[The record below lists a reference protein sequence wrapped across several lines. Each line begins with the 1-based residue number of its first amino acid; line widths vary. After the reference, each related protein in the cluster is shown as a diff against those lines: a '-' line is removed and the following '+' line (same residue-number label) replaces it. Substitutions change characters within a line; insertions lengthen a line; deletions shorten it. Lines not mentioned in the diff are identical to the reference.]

1 MAPASIRGSS
11 NGRTPGFGPGYRG
24 SNPCP
29 RENTKRGRFD
39 GLSLYFSWIKKG
51 YEPAEARYEK
61 NWKILR
67 INRA

>member
-1 MAPASIRGSS
+1 
-11 NGRTPGFGPGYRG
+11 
-24 SNPCP
+24 
-29 RENTKRGRFD
+29 
-39 GLSLYFSWIKKG
+39 LYFSWIKKG